1 VVSTRERINLWSE
14 RMTLHKREF
23 IVVPYVPGYGLCSCH
38 SCDCKS
44 VTECFVKI
52 CDCCLED

>member
-1 VVSTRERINLWSE
+1 
-14 RMTLHKREF
+14 MTLHKREF
-23 IVVPYVPGYGLCSCH
+23 IVVPYVPGYGLCSCP